1 MFRKLL
7 TAIILIC
14 GSHASHG
21 AVSTPDY
28 VWHGNPIVITHNLK
42 ANSTAAGFTAPAM
55 KSIAGYASVLKFKAY
70 FNSKESFHAPV
81 LSVKV
86 NQEAMNYF
94 AADGRPR
101 LAGSGTGIIAEN
113 GRMIP
118 SFMDNKTPFTLTIF
132 AANDGKIMLPENLK
146 SDNFDLT
153 YRLNITDL
161 LNKEDVNNFSIIC
174 NTPLNGMVKL
184 PEDCKLI
191 VKDIEL
197 CYLPD
202 SALPPVSGE
211 VKVIQTLTPL
221 TAPNSSW
228 HGKNLKLEPAKG
240 VSTVKTLDI
249 PGMANLQG
257 YMPVLKFKAYFS
269 YGSGW
274 LPMLSLAINGQNVNN
289 ETSQHLPRL
298 LNYDSGMT
306 ILRNADKP
314 VIAPTITT
322 GAPYLL
328 NIFYAPGG
336 KLNFPVISGN
346 RQLDLYYCFNI
357 SGLVKSANN
366 KLSFTSYLKEETC
379 IKSKFP
385 DDCGLI
391 IEDIELFYLP
401 DSKLPGVAAPEIDK
415 DALTIND
422 TRSLVVNY
430 KNQPLLTDETMVG
443 VDFNKLT
450 AQPTIIK
457 DNNGKITANNLIDLK
472 SDKVQF
478 RREAAILPTGE
489 VEVTLRTA
497 YLTDTEGYAFY
508 SFSVPAS
515 FLDSAQWE
523 SRNGGMGAFFAKHG
537 ILDLN
542 KTAEGGAV
550 FPVDEIRYLA
560 FKKGD
565 FKLVFDFNPL
575 GSFSLS
581 NVPYGGDPIGIVTT
595 IIKKGDKVVF
605 NITKRPISD
614 RYAAKFRIYCSKYD
628 YFYRHY
634 NTSFYYITGQNRDG
648 MGNRILFAS
657 PEATVKRN
665 KNIQNASRFV
675 WGPDWQGFGLEST
688 IPGIKAGWL
697 KLPASAK
704 LYNTDTLPPIASGVA
719 IDKNDRGIF
728 TIPALPGVYTLS
740 LTLGNPDKQV
750 GPFNLSVNGQVALKD
765 IEVAPNTYRQAF
777 VDVYVPS
784 DKTEIK
790 IELAGLNWSVNN
802 IIVKNVVS
810 LEECYNLT
818 RGFWVVPNLAEF
830 ALVVDPS
837 RIIKQDYFTA
847 SVINAALTPKVEVR
861 EEKVSNTPPKIMPPL
876 PPDAPAANWCWDM
889 RLGSFDDSNAATGF
903 GHISDN
909 AIRERLLTLKKLGF
923 NAVTEQGLFWN
934 NCFLNESI
942 IEHQKVKKNVVRI
955 AHELGMKVIRHIDG
969 PSFSMMGNGI
979 QTISRFTGDFVQNI
993 ETMLASQGNVC
1004 INNPHLRTYLFERI
1018 GNYVKE
1024 TGVDGVMVDEAI
1036 LCQRDYCG
1044 CAYCR
1049 TKFTADTGCVLPMP
1063 GNTDTLWNDSK
1074 PLSARWTIWKNWQSA
1089 EFFQDLHD
1097 YLIKIKPDIIVTA
1110 YDNDEELNDGG
1121 NRIGY
1126 RADFLAASTDMFASE
1141 IGCGN
1146 IFANYRNFYYFRK
1159 VMRGFSVSFG
1169 RPAWGLVY
1177 PYGDAQTS
1185 GYLGWA
1191 MHAMTAQAIWM
1202 NIKQGGAYLN
1212 WDSFM
1217 PNKDKTNLANLAILF
1232 KLDERRFLG
1241 HTDKPLPFADQAGI
1255 SQILTDAH
1263 IPHQIILSRDL
1274 DNVEIIKNIKTLIL
1288 ANANVLSQKEI
1299 TGIRNFVANGGTL
1312 LISGTLAEV
1321 NDLFQPYKDPPLADV
1336 TGVKHLGGLI
1346 EVKDELLFYAGKNYT
1361 VPVKIT
1367 PIEVINAEILGTFT
1381 SNSKAALT
1389 RHNFGKGVCY
1399 VSSLPLGMYN
1409 FEPAL
1414 YFKQKWLYKYDA
1426 ELAKTAMNIVSRVT
1440 QDEYPVKVINNL
1452 PPEVLVETYL
1462 DKNGNSAYIH
1472 LLNLTG
1478 ENRYTIGEPMPVLAP
1493 KIPLSLREDIVI
1505 EIAFVASSA
1514 SLASPDFKEIKS
1526 VKLEKI
1532 SERKCR
1538 IIVPEDMLKTYTLI
1552 TLKK

>member
-1 MFRKLL
+1 MLRKVL
-7 TAIILIC
+7 TTIILIFEL
-14 GSHASHG
+14 SILHG
-21 AVSTPDY
+21 AAPSPDY
-28 VWHGNPIVITHNLK
+28 ALHGNPT
-42 ANSTAAGFTAPAM
+42 
-55 KSIAGYASVLKFKAY
+55 
-70 FNSKESFHAPV
+70 
-81 LSVKV
+81 
-86 NQEAMNYF
+86 
-94 AADGRPR
+94 
-101 LAGSGTGIIAEN
+101 
-113 GRMIP
+113 
-118 SFMDNKTPFTLTIF
+118 
-132 AANDGKIMLPENLK
+132 
-146 SDNFDLT
+146 
-153 YRLNITDL
+153 
-161 LNKEDVNNFSIIC
+161 
-174 NTPLNGMVKL
+174 
-184 PEDCKLI
+184 
-191 VKDIEL
+191 
-197 CYLPD
+197 
-202 SALPPVSGE
+202 VSGE
-211 VKVIQTLTPL
+211 VKVAPALVPL
-221 TAPNSSW
+221 TTPNSRW
-228 HGKNLKLEPAKG
+228 RGENLKLEPAKEIS
-240 VSTVKTLDI
+240 VVKTLNI
-249 PGMANLQG
+249 PAMANLRG
-257 YMPVLKFKAYFS
+257 YMPVLRFKAYFS
-269 YGSGW
+269 HGSGW
-274 LPMLSLAINGQNVNN
+274 SPMLSFAINDQNVNN
-289 ETSQHLPRL
+289 ETPLHLPRL
-298 LNYDSGMT
+298 LNYDPEMT
-306 ILRNADKP
+306 IFRDAKKP
-314 VIAPTITT
+314 VIAPTITPNS
-322 GAPYLL
+322 PYLL
-328 NIFYAPGG
+328 NIFYAPKG
-336 KLNFPVISGN
+336 KLDFSVISGN
-346 RQLDLYYCFNI
+346 HQVDLYYYFNVN
-357 SGLVKSANN
+357 GLVKSANN
-366 KLSFTSYLKEETC
+366 KLSFISYFKEAAH

-401 DSKLPGVAAPEIDK
+401 DSKLPGVAAPKIDK

-430 KNQPLLTDETMVG
+430 KNQPLITDETIVG
-443 VDFNKLT
+443 IDFNKLT

-457 DNNGKITANNLIDLK
+457 DNNGKITANNLIDLN

-497 YLTDTEGYAFY
+497 YLTDTKGYSFY

-515 FLDSAQWE
+515 LLDNTQWE
-523 SRNGGMGAFFAKHG
+523 TRYGGMGAFFVNSGTLELSK
-537 ILDLN
+537 I
-542 KTAEGGAV
+542 TEGGAV
-550 FPVDEIRYLA
+550 FPINEIRYLA
-560 FKKGD
+560 FNKGD
-565 FKLVFDFNPL
+565 FKLVFDFNPS

-595 IIKKGDKVVF
+595 IVKKGDKVVF
-605 NITKRPISD
+605 NITKRPIAD
-614 RYAAKFRIYCSKYD
+614 RYAAKFRIYCSGYD

-634 NTSFYYITGQNRDG
+634 NNWFYYIAGQIRDG

-665 KNIQNASRFV
+665 KNIQKASRFV

-704 LYNTDTLPPIASGVA
+704 LYNTDTLPPIASGVT
-719 IDKNDRGIF
+719 IDKNDSGIF
-728 TIPALPGVYTLS
+728 TIPVLPGVYTLS

-765 IEVAPNTYRQAF
+765 IEVASNTYRQAF

-810 LEECYNLT
+810 LQECYNLT
-818 RGFWVVPNLAEF
+818 RGFWVVPSLAEF

-837 RIIKQDYFTA
+837 RIIKPDYFTA

-861 EEKVSNTPPKIMPPL
+861 EEKVSNIPPKIMPPL
-876 PPDAPAANWCWDM
+876 PPDAPTVNWCWDM
-889 RLGSFDDSNAATGF
+889 RLGLFDDSNAATGF
-903 GHISDN
+903 GHVSDN
-909 AIRERLLTLKKLGF
+909 ATRERLLTLKKLGF

-934 NCFLNESI
+934 NCYLNESI
-942 IEHQKVKKNVVRI
+942 IEHQKVKKTVVRI
-955 AHELGMKVIRHIDG
+955 AHELGMKVIRHVDG
-969 PSFSMMGNGI
+969 PSFCMMGNGI
-979 QTISRFTGDFVQNI
+979 QTFSRFTGAFVQNI
-993 ETMLASQGNVC
+993 ETMLASQGNAC
-1004 INNPHLRTYLFERI
+1004 INNPDLRAYLFERI

-1049 TKFTADTGCVLPMP
+1049 AKFTADTGCVLPMP
-1063 GNTDTLWNDSK
+1063 GNTDTLWDDSK

-1089 EFFQDLHD
+1089 EFFQDLHN
-1097 YLIKIKPDIIVTA
+1097 YLIKINPNIIVTA

-1177 PYGDAQTS
+1177 PYGDAQTT

-1191 MHAMTAQAIWM
+1191 MHAMNAQAIWM
-1202 NIKQGGAYLN
+1202 SIEQGGKYLN
-1212 WDSFM
+1212 WNNYM
-1217 PNKDKTNLANLAILF
+1217 PNKDKINLADLAILF
-1232 KLDERRFLG
+1232 KLDERRFL
-1241 HTDKPLPFADQAGI
+1241 DQSEKPLPFADQAGI

-1299 TGIRNFVANGGTL
+1299 MGIRNFVASGGTL

-1321 NDLFQPYKDPPLADV
+1321 NDLFQPYKEPPLADV
-1336 TGVKHLGGLI
+1336 TGVKHLGGLV
-1346 EVKDELLFYAGKNYT
+1346 EVKDELLIYNGLKFK

-1367 PIEVINAEILGTFT
+1367 PIEIINAEVLGTFAST
-1381 SNSKAALT
+1381 NRAALT

-1399 VSSLPLGMYN
+1399 VSSLPLGIFN

-1426 ELAKTAMNIVSRVT
+1426 EMAKTAMNIVSSVT
-1440 QDEYPVKVINNL
+1440 HGEYPVKVINNL
-1452 PPEVLVETYL
+1452 PAEVLVETYL
-1462 DKNGNSAYIH
+1462 DKNGNNAYIH

-1478 ENRYTIGEPMPVLAP
+1478 ENRYTVGEPMPVLAP

-1505 EIAFVASSA
+1505 EIAFAASSA
-1514 SLASPDFKEIKS
+1514 SLASPDFKEIKP
-1526 VKLEKI
+1526 VILEKI
-1532 SERKCR
+1532 SKQKCR
-1538 IIVPEDMLKTYTLI
+1538 IIVPKDMLKTYTLI
-1552 TLKK
+1552 TLKSTRTGF